1 MADLERAANSD
12 VRPSQARI
20 YDYLLG
26 GHNNLPVDREVADA
40 LLAVAPA
47 TKVTMVEN
55 RRFLGRAVA
64 FLAEQGVRQFL
75 DIGAGLPTQ
84 EHVHQIARRAAPD
97 ARVVYVDNDPGVVA
111 YGRELLSGDDN
122 VAIAE
127 GDIRRPA
134 DILGQPEVRG
144 LLDLSQPVALML
156 FAVLYFVADDEDPWR
171 LVARLR
177 DALAPGSYLALSHA
191 TADDLPVEQVTAG
204 VKVYNRAF
212 DVTLRTRSQVERFT
226 EGFDLVEPGLVLV
239 SHWRPDGPL
248 PPPDDLPAMYGAVGR
263 LAEH

>member
-1 MADLERAANSD
+1 M
-12 VRPSQARI
+12 
-20 YDYLLG
+20 YDYVLG
-26 GHNNLPVDREVADA
+26 GHNNLPVDREVIDA
-40 LLAVAPA
+40 LMAVAPA

-55 RRFLGRAVA
+55 RRFLGRAVT

-84 EHVHQIARRAAPD
+84 EHVHQIARRVAPD

-111 YGRELLSGDDN
+111 YGRELIGADDN
-122 VAIAE
+122 VAVAE

-134 DILGQPEVRG
+134 DILSLPEVRG

-156 FAVLYFVADDEDPWR
+156 FAVLYFIPDDEDPWQ

-177 DALAPGSYLALSHA
+177 DGLASGSYLALSHA
-191 TADDLPVEQVTAG
+191 TGDNVPANELSAG
-204 VKVYNRAF
+204 VKVYNRAS
-212 DVTLRTRSQVERFT
+212 DVRVRTRSQVERFT
-226 EGFDLVEPGLVLV
+226 EGFDLVEPGLVLA
-239 SHWRPDGPL
+239 SHWRPDGP
-248 PPPDDLPAMYGAVGR
+248 PPDEVVAMYGAVGR